1 MKTLNELRQC
11 EVLNNSTLKRLQ
23 DLCPV
28 NLNVVMSD
36 ESFCVVVTQDCDIV
50 HVKTEEE
57 PYIEFIIGNIT
68 QDKSC
73 KNGKNPRKLHLEN
86 NGHFFEFIVHNRFY
100 VTKKSLDGFDFKN
113 ASFELTGD
121 NKKIL
126 KKWLGNRYIR
136 AAFPDEFNMR
146 LSKAKVSKITD
157 KAVSTKVSHIF
168 FEVEDK
174 ELSKCEDYHL
184 NVMVVTDTTGDEKDK
199 IEDAYF
205 EVFDE
210 IEGVKTNLR
219 VVTEDEVTLNDLHNY
234 KRWNWDSISYSKNQ
248 SLPVDEIDK
257 II

>member
-1 MKTLNELRQC
+1 M
-11 EVLNNSTLKRLQ
+11 V
-23 DLCPV
+23 
-28 NLNVVMSD
+28 
-36 ESFCVVVTQDCDIV
+36 
-50 HVKTEEE
+50 
-57 PYIEFIIGNIT
+57 
-68 QDKSC
+68 
-73 KNGKNPRKLHLEN
+73 
-86 NGHFFEFIVHNRFY
+86 
-100 VTKKSLDGFDFKN
+100 
-113 ASFELTGD
+113 
-121 NKKIL
+121 
-126 KKWLGNRYIR
+126 GNRYTR

>member
-1 MKTLNELRQC
+1 MLTALLNLSAVCTLNL
-11 EVLNNSTLKRLQ
+11 LLF
-23 DLCPV
+23 LCRFTH
-28 NLNVVMSD
+28 
-36 ESFCVVVTQDCDIV
+36 SFD
-50 HVKTEEE
+50 
-57 PYIEFIIGNIT
+57 
-68 QDKSC
+68 
-73 KNGKNPRKLHLEN
+73 
-86 NGHFFEFIVHNRFY
+86 
-100 VTKKSLDGFDFKN
+100 
-113 ASFELTGD
+113 
-121 NKKIL
+121 
-126 KKWLGNRYIR
+126 
-136 AAFPDEFNMR
+136 
-146 LSKAKVSKITD
+146 D

>member
-28 NLNVVMSD
+28 NLNVAMSD

-86 NGHFFEFIVHNRFY
+86 NGQFFEFIVHNRFY
-100 VTKKSLDGFDFKN
+100 VTKESLDGFDFKN

-126 KKWLGNRYIR
+126 KKW
-136 AAFPDEFNMR
+136 
-146 LSKAKVSKITD
+146 
-157 KAVSTKVSHIF
+157 
-168 FEVEDK
+168 
-174 ELSKCEDYHL
+174 
-184 NVMVVTDTTGDEKDK
+184 
-199 IEDAYF
+199 
-205 EVFDE
+205 
-210 IEGVKTNLR
+210 
-219 VVTEDEVTLNDLHNY
+219 
-234 KRWNWDSISYSKNQ
+234 
-248 SLPVDEIDK
+248 
-257 II
+257 